1 MQRDAIA
8 RASQARGDAIDE
20 WFEETAS
27 SVQQRPELAR
37 LRELA
42 RGGRV
47 RKIYVYR
54 LDRLSRSGILEIL
67 NIVHE
72 LRNHGCA
79 LETVAD
85 GFSLDSPATDVILSV
100 FAWVAQME
108 RTAIR
113 ERLDAARRAIEARGG
128 HWGRPRKFG
137 EPTIERMEALKVQG
151 CSVRKIAVVMK
162 IPKTTVA
169 RALSRNYAPKLAP
182 IGRQKRA

>member
-1 MQRDAIA
+1 MQRDAIE
-8 RASQARGDAIDE
+8 RASQARGEAIAE

-27 SVQQRPELAR
+27 SVNQRPELAR
-37 LRELA
+37 LREQA

-72 LRNHGCA
+72 LRDHGCA
-79 LETVAD
+79 LETIAD
-85 GFSLDSPATDVILSV
+85 GFSLGGPATDVILSV

-108 RTAIR
+108 RSAIR
-113 ERLDAARRAIEARGG
+113 ERLEAARRALEARGG

-137 EPTIERMEALKVQG
+137 QYTNDRIAKLKSEG
-151 CSVRKIAVVMK
+151 YSVRKIAMSMK
-162 IPKTTVA
+162 IPKSTVA
-169 RALSRNYAPKLAP
+169 RMLSRNSPAEIIADRPEKKA
-182 IGRQKRA
+182 